1 MGYWGFVLIL
11 LAIVTIIFIE
21 GSIREKKQREEY
33 RKWLRENY
41 GVPNSNPLS
50 HDDIKNISLYHKRS
64 ASGDQH
70 RFYVDDITW
79 NDLDMDD
86 IFTRM
91 DTCLSAIGEEELYH
105 RLHLPALSEDDDT
118 IHFKKLREYFE
129 TNEEVR
135 VNVQEILKGIGI
147 NRKTSVTRIFEYVYG
162 LDPES
167 NIQHYMMAG
176 LMLLS
181 IVMIFV
187 IPWIGVLMLIAAAT
201 ASIGTYLKKK
211 KSIDPVVITFNYTA
225 RMLQSCRDL
234 NKLDPEALDE
244 DISLLNKYSA
254 PLKNIQGKAV
264 WISTGSVS
272 MDNPAML
279 TVEYIKMFF
288 HIDLIMINR
297 LIKLLKQ
304 HVDEINM
311 IRSILGNIDASIAAG
326 SYKKSLVHSCI
337 PEFIC
342 ENRTVIEISEGVHPL
357 ISDPV
362 ANSISTDRPVLLTGS
377 NASGKSTFL
386 KTVAISALMA
396 QTLGYAPATAYKASR
411 FKIYTSM
418 ALTDSILNGESYF
431 IVEIKSLKRILDAG
445 DDGMPVLCC
454 IDEVLRGTNTVER
467 IAASTQILKSIT
479 GDNYIPFAATHDI
492 ELTHLLE
499 DQYTNYHF
507 EEEVTADDVRFN
519 YKLREGRAQ
528 SRNAIRL
535 LQVMDYDPKII
546 DIADAMV
553 EAFMNKGTWT

>member
-1 MGYWGFVLIL
+1 MEYMGFVLIF
-11 LAIVTIIFIE
+11 LAIVILIFVE
-21 GSIREKKQREEY
+21 GSIREKKQGEKY
-33 RKWLRENY
+33 RKWLRESY
-41 GVPNSNPLS
+41 GVPNSEPLS
-50 HDDIKNISLYHKRS
+50 HDEIKNISLYHKRT
-64 ASGDQH
+64 ASGDQD
-70 RFYVDDITW
+70 RFFVDDITW

-86 IFTRM
+86 IFVRM
-91 DTCLSAIGEEELYH
+91 DTCLSSVGEEELYH
-105 RLHLPALSEDDDT
+105 RLHSPALLEDDDT
-118 IHFKKLREYFE
+118 LHFKKLREYFE

-135 VNVQEILKGIGI
+135 IKVQEILKGIGI
-147 NRKTSVTRIFEYVYG
+147 NRKTSVARIFEYVYG
-162 LDPES
+162 LDSES
-167 NIQHYMMAG
+167 NIQHYLMAG

-181 IVMIFV
+181 IVMIFA
-187 IPWIGVLMLIAAAT
+187 IPWIGVLMLIVAAI

-211 KSIDPVVITFNYTA
+211 KAIDSVVITFNYTA
-225 RMLQSCRDL
+225 RMLQACSGLYKL
-234 NKLDPEALDE
+234 NPEALNE
-244 DISLLNKYSA
+244 DISRLNKYSV

-272 MDNPAML
+272 MDNPVML
-279 TVEYIKMFF
+279 LVEYIKMFF

-304 HVDEINM
+304 HIDEINM

-326 SYKKSLVHSCI
+326 SYKKSLVHSCV
-337 PEFIC
+337 PEFDC
-342 ENRTVIEISEGVHPL
+342 DDRTIFEISECVHPL
-357 ISDPV
+357 ITDPV
-362 ANSISTDRPVLLTGS
+362 ANSISTDGPILLTGS

-396 QTLGYAPATAYKASR
+396 QTLGYVPANAYKASR

-445 DDGMPVLCC
+445 DDGIPVLCC

-499 DQYTNYHF
+499 EQYTNYHF
-507 EEEVTADDVRFN
+507 EEEVTADDVKFN
-519 YKLREGRAQ
+519 YRLKKGRAQ